1 MVTRGD
7 IYLADLSPVRGHEQG
22 GLRPV
27 LVIQNDVGNEHS
39 STTIVAA
46 ITSRTKRRMPV
57 HVTVSAEESG
67 LPRDSI
73 ILLEQIRTIDKERLV
88 KKLGRLAKE
97 RMEEV
102 NRALQRSLDLP

>member
-39 STTIVAA
+39 SATIVAA

-73 ILLEQIRTIDKERLV
+73 ILLEQIRTIDKERLA